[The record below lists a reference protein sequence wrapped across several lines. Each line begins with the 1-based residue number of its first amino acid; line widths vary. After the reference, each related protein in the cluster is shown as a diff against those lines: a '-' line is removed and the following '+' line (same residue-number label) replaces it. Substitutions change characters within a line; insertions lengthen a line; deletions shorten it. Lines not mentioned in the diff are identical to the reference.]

1 MKSANP
7 FVSDFVK
14 RGVLKTPRI
23 IEAFEKIDRADFV
36 PQELKEK
43 AYINEPLSIGE
54 GQTISQ
60 PYTVA
65 FMIELLQPKSGDK
78 IFEIGF
84 GSGWQTA
91 LLAEIIGESGKVYAV
106 ERIPELFRFGRKN
119 IAKYNFVKK
128 GIVKTVGGDATAGL
142 RRYAPFDPV
151 RSKSPEATADAQAHW
166 TSNGVDRIIAAA
178 SGVEAPE
185 AWLKELKIGGRLV
198 MPIKE
203 SIWLYIKKSS
213 PAKISKGN
221 LGGQEE
227 FEKQEFPGFVFVPL
241 VSEPARP
248 NDESFSRSGGEK

>member
-7 FVSDFVK
+7 FVSDFIK
-14 RGVLKTPRI
+14 QGVLKTPRI

-54 GQTISQ
+54 RQTISQ

-91 LLAEIIGESGKVYAV
+91 LLAEIIGESGKVFAV
-106 ERIPELFRFGRKN
+106 ERIRGLFEFGTKN
-119 IAKYNFVKK
+119 ISAYNFIKK
-128 GIVKTVGGDATAGL
+128 GIIRTILGDATMGL
-142 RRYAPFDPV
+142 KKYAPFDSIV
-151 RSKSPEATADAQAHW
+151 AGASAQEIPE
-166 TSNGVDRIIAAA
+166 
-178 SGVEAPE
+178 E
-185 AWLKELKIGGRLV
+185 WLKELKIGGRLV
-198 MPIKE
+198 MPVRN
-203 SIWLYIKKSS
+203 SVWLYIKKSE
-213 PAKISKGN
+213 K
-221 LGGQEE
+221 E

-241 VSEPARP
+241 VSRRDA
-248 NDESFSRSGGEK
+248 FGK